1 MPLHLDRFE
10 FSKGNGIDATPEVMM
25 IVEISSYMRRVEGYQ
40 FSIFTQKFH
49 TSVSKTIRQYN
60 GSILKND
67 NNCYLVAF
75 ESVSDAVLCALKIQY
90 KFKYVTPKHES
101 FQRRLNI
108 ALTAGASLGSGEALF
123 EDAIEL
129 ATHMCEVVVGELVI
143 SAAVAALYETENKNA
158 IIDKELIRALIPS
171 EEKFLT
177 QIMDHIETNWNEP
190 TFNVANFSTA
200 LGYSD
205 SQLYRRMIQ
214 LTGKPPSNFIREF
227 RLHMALLQL
236 HQQEGTISDIAQKS
250 GFKSPSHFSKCFQ
263 HKYGVLPSKYVQ
275 QHIS

>member
-10 FSKGNGIDATPEVMM
+10 FSKGTKFNATPRVIM
-25 IVEISSYMRRVEGYQ
+25 IVEISSYLRRVEGYQ

-49 TSVSKTIRQYN
+49 ASVSKTIKQYN
-60 GSILKND
+60 GNIVKND

-101 FQRRLNI
+101 FKRRLNI
-108 ALTAGASLGSGEALF
+108 ALTAGAPLGSGETLF
-123 EDAIEL
+123 VEAIEL
-129 ATHMCEVVVGELVI
+129 ATRMCEVVVGEVVI
-143 SAAVAALYETENKNA
+143 SAAVAALYETENKKA
-158 IIDKELIRALIPS
+158 IIDKELIRALKPS

-190 TFNVANFSTA
+190 TFNVASFSSA

-205 SQLYRRMIQ
+205 SQLYRRMIH
-214 LTGKPPSNFIREF
+214 LTGKAPSNFIREF
-227 RLHMALLQL
+227 RLHMALLRL
-236 HQQEGTISDIAQKS
+236 YKQEGTISEIAQKS
-250 GFKSPSHFSKCFQ
+250 GFKSPSHFSKRF
-263 HKYGVLPSKYVQ
+263 HDKYGVLPSKYVQ